1 MPEIHVLPK
10 DIAELIA
17 AGEVIERPA
26 SVLKELTENAID
38 SGAKRITAE
47 MKRGGVLYLR
57 VTDDGCGIAPDQ
69 VRTAFLRH
77 ATSKINTA
85 EDLETIFTLGFRGEA
100 LASICAVS
108 RTEVLT
114 RQAGAE
120 MGVHYA
126 IEGGEETVCE
136 QSGCPEG
143 TTVIVRDLFYNVP
156 VRAGFLKKDTAE
168 GNAAAN
174 IFQKIAL
181 SHPEISFRLIRE
193 NKTEFVTPGDGE
205 LFSAIYAIFGKDF
218 ARDLLPVQYSES
230 ENGGIKVSGY
240 VMKPLYARANRS
252 HQLFF
257 VNGRSV
263 RSFTLIT
270 AIEEAYKTLIMTGK
284 YPACVL
290 TVTLPPRIV
299 DVNMHPTKAE
309 VRFSDEKRVYNA
321 VYFAVL
327 GSLEQ
332 NHLIYEFRLP
342 EDEKPAAVQQRAVQQ
357 QIEAPKKPHRDWF
370 APVAGTDDNTPAP
383 LFQKP
388 VQAQPVIPAEN
399 APISE
404 NKPPVSVQTKPEPIA
419 VPKPAAPQPVVTAA
433 PQPSA
438 ISEALKA
445 FPSLTAQAPVPP
457 PPAEPPV
464 MEPEAAEP
472 IAAGAAPEPEKTA
485 AVPIPDELPVAP
497 EARNQV
503 LSAVRRASIK
513 VVGELFNNY
522 VLAEAGEQFVM
533 IDKHAAHER
542 ILFERFRT
550 RECKDRQTLLKPVQV
565 LLTADEISALQE
577 LEDTLEKCGFT
588 FDFSNAPVV
597 QMTGVPL
604 SCAELDL
611 DQIAADLA
619 ANCRK
624 HHAQP
629 DLHLLDD
636 MFHDLACKAAIRAGD
651 HNTLEELQSLA
662 VQVWEND
669 RIRHCPHGRP
679 VMFLLSK
686 YQIEKQFKR
695 IQN

>member
-38 SGAKRITAE
+38 AGAKRITAE
-47 MKRGGVLYLR
+47 LKRGGVLYLR
-57 VTDDGCGIAPDQ
+57 VTDDGCGIAPEQ

-77 ATSKINTA
+77 ATSKISTA

-120 MGVHYA
+120 YGTHYQ
-126 IEGGEETVCE
+126 IEGGEETAFE

-143 TTVIVRDLFYNVP
+143 TTVVVRDLFYNVP

-193 NKTEFVTPGDGE
+193 NKTEFTTPGDGK
-205 LFSAIYAIFGKDF
+205 LFSAVHAIFGKDF
-218 ARDLLPVQYSES
+218 ARDLLPVQYQEQ
-230 ENGGIKVSGY
+230 EQGGISVEGY
-240 VMKPLYARANRS
+240 VMKPLYARPNRS

-263 RSFTLIT
+263 RSFTLIS

-290 TVTLPPRIV
+290 RIQVSPRIV

-309 VRFSDEKRVYNA
+309 VRFSDEKRIYQA
-321 VYFAVL
+321 VYYAVIAA
-327 GSLEQ
+327 LEQ
-332 NHLIYEFRLP
+332 NQLIYEFRIPQP
-342 EDEKPAAVQQRAVQQ
+342 EPPAGQRPKPAQQPV
-357 QIEAPKKPHRDWF
+357 IKPEIFTPKRQPRDWF
-370 APVAGTDDNTPAP
+370 APVPGTDNNTPSP
-383 LFQKP
+383 LFEKKAEQAP
-388 VQAQPVIPAEN
+388 VPEQ
-399 APISE
+399 S
-404 NKPPVSVQTKPEPIA
+404 VSVQEPAVVPQTPVRIPEA
-419 VPKPAAPQPVVTAA
+419 PAAAA
-433 PQPSA
+433 PVSPPPVRSD
-438 ISEALKA
+438 ALKA
-445 FPSLTAQAPVPP
+445 FPDLTAQPVRP
-457 PPAEPPV
+457 EPPV
-464 MEPEAAEP
+464 PQAPPVREEPSAEP
-472 IAAGAAPEPEKTA
+472 VRQNAAAGADL
-485 AVPIPDELPVAP
+485 PDEP
-497 EARNQV
+497 EARNAV
-503 LSAVRRASIK
+503 LSEIQRDPITVI
-513 VVGELFNNY
+513 GELFENY
-522 VLAEAGEQFVM
+522 VLAEAGEQLVI

-542 ILFERFRT
+542 ILFERFRK
-550 RECKDRQTLLKPVQV
+550 RECKDRQTLLTPVRI

-577 LEDTLEKCGFT
+577 QTETLEGCGFT
-588 FDFSNAPVV
+588 FDFSETPVV
-597 QMTGVPL
+597 QLTGVPL

-619 ANCRK
+619 ANCAK
-624 HHAQP
+624 AHAQP

-636 MFHDLACKAAIRAGD
+636 LFHDLACKAAIRTGT
-651 HNTLEELQSLA
+651 HNTKEELQSLA
-662 VQVWEND
+662 VQVWGNSQ
-669 RIRHCPHGRP
+669 IRHCPHGRP
-679 VMFLLSK
+679 VMFLLSR
-686 YQIEKQFKR
+686 YQLEKQFKR